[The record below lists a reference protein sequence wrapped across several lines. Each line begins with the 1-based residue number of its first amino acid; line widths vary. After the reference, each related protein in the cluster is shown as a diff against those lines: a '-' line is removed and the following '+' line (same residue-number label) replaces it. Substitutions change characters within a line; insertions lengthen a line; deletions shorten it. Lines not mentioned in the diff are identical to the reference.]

1 MAWEFITN
9 LINSYPNVIL
19 MLVSVVIT
27 FISLLIT
34 KLFTNQDRMKE
45 LKELQKSCQIK
56 LKDHKGNPVKQME
69 IQKQMMECSAE
80 MMKISFKPLL
90 ITFIPF
96 LLLFIFLSNTFGPR
110 IPGKWLFPIWVWYYL
125 ITSIVANIFLRKVMK
140 VY

>member
-1 MAWEFITN
+1 MAWEFAIN
-9 LINSYPNVIL
+9 LVDSYPNIVLI
-19 MLVSVVIT
+19 LVSIVVT
-27 FISLLIT
+27 LVSLLIT
-34 KLFTNQDRMKE
+34 KFFTNQDRMKE

-56 LKDHKGNPVKQME
+56 LKDHKGNPTKQME

-96 LLLFIFLSNTFGPR
+96 LLLFIFLRSVFAPR
-110 IPGKWLFPIWVWYYL
+110 ITGTWLFPVWVWYYL
-125 ITSIVANIFLRKVMK
+125 VTSIVANIFLRKIMK

>member
-9 LINSYPNVIL
+9 LVNSYPNVIL
-19 MLVSVVIT
+19 MLVSIVVT

-45 LKELQKSCQIK
+45 LKGLQKACQIK
-56 LKDHKGNPVKQME
+56 LKDNKGNPQKQME

-90 ITFIPF
+90 MTFIPF
-96 LLLFIFLSNTFGPR
+96 LLLFIFLSNVFAPR
-110 IPGKWLFPIWVWYYL
+110 IPGTWLFPIWVWYYL
-125 ITSIVANIFLRKVMK
+125 ITSIVANIFLRKIMK